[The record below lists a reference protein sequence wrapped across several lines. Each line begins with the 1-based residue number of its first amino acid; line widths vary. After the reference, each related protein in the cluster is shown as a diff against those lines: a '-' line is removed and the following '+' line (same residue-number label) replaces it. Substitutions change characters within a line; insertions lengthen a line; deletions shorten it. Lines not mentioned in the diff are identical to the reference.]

1 MTVLFAASWDC
12 DFVGEQV
19 FGDRS
24 VSAEA
29 VDVEDADFVGDMV
42 IGDERGRW
50 YSDGRFP
57 VSFRVRILCVVSVQ
71 RGSCENSWCWFGDI
85 RKLQTLCVL
94 LVRLPRKPVGSGS
107 GTNLLVG
114 S

>member
-19 FGDRS
+19 FGGRS

-42 IGDERGRW
+42 IWMRE
-50 YSDGRFP
+50 S
-57 VSFRVRILCVVSVQ
+57 SLVQ
-71 RGSCENSWCWFGDI
+71 
-85 RKLQTLCVL
+85 
-94 LVRLPRKPVGSGS
+94 
-107 GTNLLVG
+107 
-114 S
+114 

>member
-12 DFVGEQV
+12 DSVGEQV

-42 IGDERGRW
+42 IGGERRVGW
-50 YSDGRFP
+50 YSDGKFP
-57 VSFRVRILCVVSVQ
+57 VSLREGLVVPFGVDG
-71 RGSCENSWCWFGDI
+71 RG
-85 RKLQTLCVL
+85 
-94 LVRLPRKPVGSGS
+94 VRL
-107 GTNLLVG
+107 
-114 S
+114 